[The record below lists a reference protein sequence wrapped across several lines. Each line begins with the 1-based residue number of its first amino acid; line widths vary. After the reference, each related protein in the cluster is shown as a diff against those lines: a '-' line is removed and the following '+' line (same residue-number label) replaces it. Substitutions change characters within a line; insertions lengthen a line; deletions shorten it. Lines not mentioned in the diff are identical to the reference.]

1 MVKKTLSTLGDDLGP
16 LVADLVTMTSAMYQM
31 SPHPPVLDLS
41 KHLVILYGG
50 DQPAHRA
57 ALSAFVAQICSAT
70 LIAFGKLSRRDLLLT
85 KNYQICCASRISEKS
100 LLNVSA

>member
-1 MVKKTLSTLGDDLGP
+1 MVQRLLHISSGFFFLQAVCNLVKKTLSTLGDDLGP

-50 DQPAHRA
+50 DQPAHKA
-57 ALSAFVAQICSAT
+57 ALSAFVAQICTAT
-70 LIAFGKLSRRDLLLT
+70 LIAFGELM
-85 KNYQICCASRISEKS
+85 Q
-100 LLNVSA
+100 